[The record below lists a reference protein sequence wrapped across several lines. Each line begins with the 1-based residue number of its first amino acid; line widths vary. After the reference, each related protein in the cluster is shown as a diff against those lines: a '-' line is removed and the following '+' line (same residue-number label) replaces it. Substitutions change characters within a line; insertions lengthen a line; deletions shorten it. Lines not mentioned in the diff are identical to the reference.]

1 MQELE
6 DFEPVQFRQ
15 LDVEED
21 DFGRQLSRRANGLEP
36 VGALADNAQS
46 ANLRQVLARDRAR
59 EILVVDDEDA
69 DLGRAAGARAHAGI
83 CAGTEITTRYRSA
96 IDSAANIV
104 FSP

>member
-1 MQELE
+1 
-6 DFEPVQFRQ
+6 
-15 LDVEED
+15 
-21 DFGRQLSRRANGLEP
+21 
-36 VGALADNAQS
+36 
-46 ANLRQVLARDRAR
+46 VLARDRAR